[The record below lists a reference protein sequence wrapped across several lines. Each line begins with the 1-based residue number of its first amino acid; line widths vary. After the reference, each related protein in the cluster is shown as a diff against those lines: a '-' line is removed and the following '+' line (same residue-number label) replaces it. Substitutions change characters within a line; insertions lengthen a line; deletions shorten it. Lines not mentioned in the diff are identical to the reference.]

1 MLHSQRLKRI
11 IVLHNETR
19 VSRLQKII
27 MKININ
33 KLNKLM
39 KQLVAEQFLSEPET
53 RQSGYKLIADED
65 EIRRF
70 KEK

>member
-1 MLHSQRLKRI
+1 M
-11 IVLHNETR
+11 LHNETR
-19 VSRLQKII
+19 VSRLQKI

>member
-1 MLHSQRLKRI
+1 
-11 IVLHNETR
+11 
-19 VSRLQKII
+19 
-27 MKININ
+27 
-33 KLNKLM
+33 M